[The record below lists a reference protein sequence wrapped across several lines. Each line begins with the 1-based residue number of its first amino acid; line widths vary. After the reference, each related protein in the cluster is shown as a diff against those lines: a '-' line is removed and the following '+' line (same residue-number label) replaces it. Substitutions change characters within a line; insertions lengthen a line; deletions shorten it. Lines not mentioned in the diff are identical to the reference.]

1 MSEPNTEPVVVLD
14 DRQCWRILAAHKV
27 GRLVTV
33 IDSEPEIFPINYVVD
48 GASLVFR
55 TAEGSKL
62 FSVTINEHVAVEV
75 DSWDAEG
82 GWSVILRGRARRIT
96 DADEQAKAAELPL
109 RPWVPT
115 RKNHWVRIE
124 PETISG
130 RQFHFGD
137 EPEEPVDLPE

>member
-1 MSEPNTEPVVVLD
+1 M
-14 DRQCWRILAAHKV
+14 
-27 GRLVTV
+27 
-33 IDSEPEIFPINYVVD
+33 
-48 GASLVFR
+48 
-55 TAEGSKL
+55 
-62 FSVTINEHVAVEV
+62 
-75 DSWDAEG
+75 
-82 GWSVILRGRARRIT
+82 ILRGRARRIT